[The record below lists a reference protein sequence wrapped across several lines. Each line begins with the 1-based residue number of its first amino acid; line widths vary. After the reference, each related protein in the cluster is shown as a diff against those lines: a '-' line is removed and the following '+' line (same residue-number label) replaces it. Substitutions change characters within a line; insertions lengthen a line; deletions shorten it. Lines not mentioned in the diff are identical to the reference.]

1 MPETESREFDIKL
14 LSDGTFTL
22 DPGAFF
28 GTVPKPIWS
37 SHFSLDIRDRV
48 KLALNIPF
56 FIGRKYSFLID
67 SGIGNAFDSRKAEIF
82 QFTKETDLLEQ
93 VRMFSS
99 PEKVDFI
106 IQSHLH
112 FDHAG
117 HSISMEK
124 GKRHF
129 PNARIVAQK
138 DEIRNVRNTN
148 EITRSSYGMGITGS
162 DSRHLSLVEGSR
174 NIKSGIKAVR
184 TGGHTSGHQVF
195 FIDDGP
201 LKIMYPGDLIPTAFH
216 VRPQYITAIDTY
228 PLETLR
234 MKKKIIEKAIGEK
247 YVCIFNHDPDVRAGL
262 ITGSVSKP
270 EVTPVDI

>member
-1 MPETESREFDIKL
+1 VIEIESREFDIKI
-14 LSDGTFTL
+14 LSDGSFSL

-37 SHFSLDIRDRV
+37 SHFSLDLRGRV
-48 KLALNIPF
+48 KLGLNIPF

-67 SGIGNAFDSRKAEIF
+67 SGIGNTFDPRKAEIF
-82 QFTKETDLLEQ
+82 QFTKESDLPEQ
-93 VRMFSS
+93 VSGFSS

-106 IQSHLH
+106 IHSHLH

-129 PNARIVAQK
+129 PNARIVVQK
-138 DEIRNVRNTN
+138 EEIRNVRRTN
-148 EITRSSYGMGITGS
+148 EITRSSYGMTINRS

-174 NIKSGIKAVR
+174 NIKSGIRVLR
-184 TGGHTSGHQVF
+184 TGGHTSGHQVI

-201 LKIMYPGDLIPTAFH
+201 LKIMYPGDLIPTVFH
-216 VRPQYITAIDTY
+216 IKPNYITAIDTF
-228 PLETLR
+228 PLETLS
-234 MKKKIIEKAIGEK
+234 MKKKIIDKAIREN
-247 YVCIFNHDPDVRAGL
+247 YVCIFNHDVNIPAGR
-262 ITGSVSKP
+262 ISGSVSKP
-270 EVTPVDI
+270 EVIPVDL